1 MRKHRLHRL
10 KRINT
15 DYDIR
20 HTTSDMRDTRY
31 EDGFSLIE
39 VLIAIVLVGLAI
51 ASLVTANSA
60 FTKANGAGAE
70 LSTAEFLIVQI
81 RELSTL
87 LPVIDPETGVFTFG
101 PEAAETLLAD
111 YDDLDDFDGASF
123 SPPIDADR
131 NPLNDLA
138 AFSQQVTVENVDA
151 SDFEQVV
158 SDHGSYFVRV
168 TVRVFLNSRQIS
180 SARWLRARY

>member
-1 MRKHRLHRL
+1 MREHRLHRL
-10 KRINT
+10 NRINT
-15 DYDIR
+15 D
-20 HTTSDMRDTRY
+20 Y

-39 VLIAIVLVGLAI
+39 VLIAILLVGLAI

-60 FTKANGAGAE
+60 FTKANGAGVE
-70 LSTAEFLIVQI
+70 LSTAEFLIEQI

-87 LPVIDPETGVFTFG
+87 LPVIDPETGIFTFG
-101 PEAAETLLAD
+101 PEAAETLAD

-131 NPLNDLA
+131 NVLNDLA
-138 AFSQQVTVENVDA
+138 AFSQQITVENVDA

-158 SDHGSYFVRV
+158 IDHNSNFVRV
-168 TVRVFLNSRQIS
+168 TVKVFLNSRQIS
-180 SARWLRARY
+180 SARWLRALY